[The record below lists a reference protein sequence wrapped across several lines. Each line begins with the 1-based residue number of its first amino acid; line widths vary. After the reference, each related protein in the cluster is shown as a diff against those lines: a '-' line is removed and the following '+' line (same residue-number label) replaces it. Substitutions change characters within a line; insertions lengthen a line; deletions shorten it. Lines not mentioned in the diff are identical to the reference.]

1 MEEAETKKGRK
12 RRRRFRR
19 SREERILSG
28 FCGGLGDYFD
38 IDPVLI
44 RIGFIALFLLTGIG
58 PAYIALYII
67 GAIFT
72 PLEKKKEVE

>member
-1 MEEAETKKGRK
+1 MDEAEAKKGRK

-28 FCGGLGDYFD
+28 FCGGLGEYFD

-44 RIGFIALFLLTGIG
+44 RIGFIALFLLTAGECDVPTVMISG
-58 PAYIALYII
+58 DRAA
-67 GAIFT
+67 
-72 PLEKKKEVE
+72 